1 MTITRRQFGLTLGAL
16 GLTSAIA
23 TPAMSQAALPPAIR
37 IGSTAPGHLKFILFR
52 HFGLLEKEFEAEGI
66 PVELVTFDGGSAAS
80 VALGSGELDIMYTG
94 NNPALRLAATG
105 ADVLAVGL
113 SSWNP
118 QNETVIIVRTDSNI
132 QSIADLKGRNVAYL
146 SGTVRHSNFSKA
158 LAIVGLT
165 TDDVASFNFG
175 IETAGPA
182 LARGDVDAIVE
193 SQSTIQT
200 LIDEGLARVVF
211 DASAY
216 PEWVSPFPISVNGDF
231 ARAYP
236 EILARILAVDI
247 TTAEWAD
254 ANPDETIRVFAE
266 ETGRGE
272 DAVRATY
279 PDGKFYQATALT
291 DAAITSLQEEEAF
304 MAAAGLLEGE
314 VDYTT
319 WVDRSYYDAAV
330 ALLPARTN

>member
-1 MTITRRQFGLTLGAL
+1 MTLTRRQFGITLGAL
-16 GLTSAIA
+16 GLTGALA
-23 TPAMSQAALPPAIR
+23 RPALAQAALPPAIR

-118 QNETVIIVRTDSNI
+118 QNETVIIVRTDSDI
-132 QSIADLKGRNVAYL
+132 QSVADLKGRNVAYL

-158 LAIVGLT
+158 LALEGLT

-216 PEWVSPFPISVNGDF
+216 PEWVSPFPISVNGAF

-236 EILARILAVDI
+236 DVLARILAVDI

-291 DAAITSLQEEEAF
+291 DNAIASLQEEEAF
-304 MAAAGLLEGE
+304 MAAAGLLEGQ
-314 VDYTT
+314 VDYAK
-319 WVDRSYYDAAV
+319 WVDRSYYEAAL
-330 ALLPARTN
+330 ARLPARTN